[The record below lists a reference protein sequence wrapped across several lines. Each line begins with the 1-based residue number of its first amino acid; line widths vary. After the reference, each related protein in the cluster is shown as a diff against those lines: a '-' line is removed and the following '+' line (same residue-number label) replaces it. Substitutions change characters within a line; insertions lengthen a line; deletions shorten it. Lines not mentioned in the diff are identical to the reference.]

1 MKKILLLF
9 SLILS
14 ISSFAQTQQDK
25 ELTAEEKKK
34 NIAQKRYEELK
45 KRSERAKKTLESQK
59 NAFQNDTIDY
69 GKRDQEIMKNIFD
82 RYKSENDSL
91 KKKEEIYQSINL

>member
-1 MKKILLLF
+1 MKKISLLF
-9 SLILS
+9 FFILS
-14 ISSFAQTQQDK
+14 ISSFAQIQQEK
-25 ELTAEEKKK
+25 ELTTEEKKK
-34 NIAQKRYEELK
+34 IIAQKRYEELK

-59 NAFQNDTIDY
+59 NAFKNDTIDY

-82 RYKSENDSL
+82 SYKSENDSL

>member
-1 MKKILLLF
+1 MKKISLLF
-9 SLILS
+9 FLILS
-14 ISSFAQTQQDK
+14 ISNFAQTQQEK

-34 NIAQKRYEELK
+34 IIAQKRYEELK
-45 KRSERAKKTLESQK
+45 KRSERAKKILESQK

-69 GKRDQEIMKNIFD
+69 GNRDREIMKNILD
-82 RYKSENDSL
+82 HYKSENDSL